1 MAKTKLSRCM
11 HNFMLIKRNK
21 NEKRYNAL
29 LLFTNCFFNLIHF
42 LKIDILCFKTS
53 KLIGK
58 KIDSHHMEKMFPEIQ
73 KLFWKTGRS
82 QPKDSKQ
89 K

>member
-1 MAKTKLSRCM
+1 MKTKRGTM
-11 HNFMLIKRNK
+11 HFFYSLIV
-21 NEKRYNAL
+21 
-29 LLFTNCFFNLIHF
+29 FFNLIHF

-53 KLIGK
+53 KLISK

>member
-1 MAKTKLSRCM
+1 M
-11 HNFMLIKRNK
+11 HAQFHANKKKQKRK
-21 NEKRYNAL
+21 EVQCTSSIHEL
-29 LLFTNCFFNLIHF
+29 FFNLIHF